1 MDKRIR
7 FYVSRKNPL
16 TWLMALCMVAS
27 AVVRIVLACVR
38 GTGSNGY
45 VWGQVALPA
54 AACLLFALICLLNG
68 QERYF
73 KTAIPVYMMALY
85 LCFYTRMAMPYLG
98 SWYFF
103 LYCFMFFTL
112 ATVYALAVDGRIR
125 HFWVLLLIY
134 LVPLAFRTANNW
146 GELAP
151 AFVLD
156 WVLYLAPDSL
166 FLLGLI
172 LGVFATWIQSD
183 GKYHPYRPHRPSQ
196 SRCSPAGFL
205 RVL

>member
-16 TWLMALCMVAS
+16 TWLMALCMIAS

-38 GTGSNGY
+38 GTGGSGY
-45 VWGQVALPA
+45 VWGQVVLPA
-54 AACLLFALICLLNG
+54 AACMLFALICLLNG

-85 LCFYTRMAMPYLG
+85 LCFYTRTAMPNLG

-112 ATVYALAVDGRIR
+112 ATVYALAVDGKIR
-125 HFWVLLLIY
+125 C
-134 LVPLAFRTANNW
+134 RK
-146 GELAP
+146 
-151 AFVLD
+151 
-156 WVLYLAPDSL
+156 DS
-166 FLLGLI
+166 
-172 LGVFATWIQSD
+172 
-183 GKYHPYRPHRPSQ
+183 R
-196 SRCSPAGFL
+196 
-205 RVL
+205 

>member
-183 GKYHPYRPHRPSQ
+183 GKYH
-196 SRCSPAGFL
+196 ATWLDGAKF
-205 RVL
+205 